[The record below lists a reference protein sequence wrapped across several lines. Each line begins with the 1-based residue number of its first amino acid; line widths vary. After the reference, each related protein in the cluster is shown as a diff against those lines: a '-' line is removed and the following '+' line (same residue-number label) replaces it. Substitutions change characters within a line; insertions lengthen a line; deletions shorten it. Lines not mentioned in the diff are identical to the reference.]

1 MITVVNKETKE
12 KMKCYGIWKNSL
24 LELLDGDDGIVML
37 SASGHSAVGYSPD
50 CPLDFDGDEY
60 FIEDEDDDINGG
72 AWWIHVSPKE
82 GWEIM

>member
-1 MITVVNKETKE
+1 MITVVNKEKE
-12 KMKCYGIWKNSL
+12 TMECNGIWK
-24 LELLDGDDGIVML
+24 DDDGSLIML
-37 SASGHSAVGYSPD
+37 WSSGHSAVGYTSD

-60 FIEDEDDDINGG
+60 FIEDKDDS

>member
-12 KMKCYGIWKNSL
+12 KIECNGIWK
-24 LELLDGDDGIVML
+24 DDDGSLIML
-37 SASGHSAVGYSPD
+37 SSSGHSAVGCASD
-50 CPLDFDGDEY
+50 CPLDFDGDEF
-60 FIEDEDDDINGG
+60 FIENEEDDINGG